1 MSTKLDEHTCA
12 QKERANERERERV
25 RENMLAKSIKK
36 QQNNNNKREE
46 QN

>member
-12 QKERANERERERV
+12 QNERANK